1 MTSSI
6 PPMEFASSSSKL
18 PRKYD
23 VLINFNGEEIQR
35 KFVSHLDSALSAVGF
50 TTFLHHPNAH
60 NPLHFQQPILNLS
73 RVAIVVFTTAYSQ
86 SAWCLHQLQQIIK
99 WHQTYCRHVL
109 PVYYEIQ
116 PSDVRLQMGDFGK
129 AFKATAEQ
137 AFSEQE
143 LEHGM
148 SMWSRALT
156 KAANLFG
163 WDESNYR
170 SDAELVHKIVK
181 TVLHLPVLSA
191 TQFPVG
197 LQSHVQYLIGTIQNN
212 TEVYTI
218 GITGAGGSGK
228 TTLAKAIYNQLSATF
243 TEKSFIEDIAHLSE
257 TRSNIRLDE
266 QLLLDVL
273 KTKVEIPS
281 NEMERRMIRERLSG
295 KRVLI
300 VLDDVPEFDASL
312 VWKCV
317 EWFSGGTVIIITTR
331 DVDLPRILQVD
342 SVFRLKLMDED
353 ESLELL
359 SWHAFGEA
367 KPKEEYNYLAKSVV
381 SHCGGLPL
389 ALEVIGNCLYERTKE
404 EWNSVLLKLEKIPL
418 HDIQRKLKI
427 SFDGL
432 RNEMEKDLFLDICC
446 FFVGKGR
453 SYVTKILNGC
463 GVDADT
469 GIRVLI
475 ESSLIKIK
483 KNDKLG
489 MHPLL
494 QEMGR
499 EIISEISEEEFW
511 MERRRLQFD
520 DAEYVL
526 TDNSDRWELPV
537 KLRSARREPS
547 RLLKLDGNSEYISR
561 KLRWI
566 SLQRSYSEY
575 PRDGLHLHDA
585 IAIDIKHNDLRLLL
599 KEPQVT
605 VSSESC
611 DVCLPV
617 DNDPYWLGHMGEEHS
632 VSFTVPL
639 DRDLKGMVLCVVYS
653 STPEIDATECL
664 RNVLIV
670 NYTKCTLH
678 IHNHGTVISFNYI
691 DWQGISSNLGYGDK
705 VEIFLSFGHGLVVE
719 NTVVYPICGE
729 SKPKE
734 NCLLRFIKKI
744 VMLCDFR

>member
-1 MTSSI
+1 
-6 PPMEFASSSSKL
+6 
-18 PRKYD
+18 
-23 VLINFNGEEIQR
+23 
-35 KFVSHLDSALSAVGF
+35 
-50 TTFLHHPNAH
+50 
-60 NPLHFQQPILNLS
+60 
-73 RVAIVVFTTAYSQ
+73 
-86 SAWCLHQLQQIIK
+86 
-99 WHQTYCRHVL
+99 
-109 PVYYEIQ
+109 
-116 PSDVRLQMGDFGK
+116 
-129 AFKATAEQ
+129 
-137 AFSEQE
+137 
-143 LEHGM
+143 
-148 SMWSRALT
+148 
-156 KAANLFG
+156 
-163 WDESNYR
+163 
-170 SDAELVHKIVK
+170 
-181 TVLHLPVLSA
+181 
-191 TQFPVG
+191 
-197 LQSHVQYLIGTIQNN
+197 
-212 TEVYTI
+212 
-218 GITGAGGSGK
+218 
-228 TTLAKAIYNQLSATF
+228 
-243 TEKSFIEDIAHLSE
+243 
-257 TRSNIRLDE
+257 
-266 QLLLDVL
+266 
-273 KTKVEIPS
+273 
-281 NEMERRMIRERLSG
+281 MERRMIRERLSG

-599 KEPQVT
+599 KEPQVLRWLKVLNLSHSKYLIET
-605 VSSESC
+605 PNFSGLSSLEQLILKDCPGLQEVHQSIG
-611 DVCLPV
+611 CL
-617 DNDPYWLGHMGEEHS
+617 
-632 VSFTVPL
+632 
-639 DRDLKGMVLCVVYS
+639 
-653 STPEIDATECL
+653 
-664 RNVLIV
+664 
-670 NYTKCTLH
+670 
-678 IHNHGTVISFNYI
+678 
-691 DWQGISSNLGYGDK
+691 SNLTLLNLKDCTSLSNLPAEHFRSSLIGVGAYHEFFNAVSHNVSK
-705 VEIFLSFGHGLVVE
+705 V
-719 NTVVYPICGE
+719 
-729 SKPKE
+729 
-734 NCLLRFIKKI
+734 LL
-744 VMLCDFR
+744 

>member
-6 PPMEFASSSSKL
+6 SSMEFASSSSKL

-60 NPLHFQQPILNLS
+60 NPLHFQQPILNHS

-116 PSDVRLQMGDFGK
+116 PS
-129 AFKATAEQ
+129 
-137 AFSEQE
+137 
-143 LEHGM
+143 
-148 SMWSRALT
+148 
-156 KAANLFG
+156 
-163 WDESNYR
+163 
-170 SDAELVHKIVK
+170 
-181 TVLHLPVLSA
+181 
-191 TQFPVG
+191 QFPVG

-599 KEPQVT
+599 KEPQVLRWLKVLNLSHSKYLIETPNFSGLSSLEQLILKDCPGLQEVHQSIGCLSNLTLLNLKDCTSLSNLPAEVT

-653 STPEIDATECL
+653 SKPEIEATECL
-664 RNVLIV
+664 RSVLIV

-678 IHNHGTVISFNYI
+678 IHKHGTVLSFNYI
-691 DWQGISSNLGYGDK
+691 DWQGISSNLESGDK
-705 VEIFLSFGHGLVVE
+705 VEIFEFWSWIGCQEHSCLSH
-719 NTVVYPICGE
+719 
-729 SKPKE
+729 
-734 NCLLRFIKKI
+734 
-744 VMLCDFR
+744 MW

>member
-1 MTSSI
+1 
-6 PPMEFASSSSKL
+6 
-18 PRKYD
+18 
-23 VLINFNGEEIQR
+23 
-35 KFVSHLDSALSAVGF
+35 
-50 TTFLHHPNAH
+50 
-60 NPLHFQQPILNLS
+60 
-73 RVAIVVFTTAYSQ
+73 
-86 SAWCLHQLQQIIK
+86 
-99 WHQTYCRHVL
+99 
-109 PVYYEIQ
+109 
-116 PSDVRLQMGDFGK
+116 
-129 AFKATAEQ
+129 
-137 AFSEQE
+137 
-143 LEHGM
+143 
-148 SMWSRALT
+148 
-156 KAANLFG
+156 
-163 WDESNYR
+163 
-170 SDAELVHKIVK
+170 
-181 TVLHLPVLSA
+181 
-191 TQFPVG
+191 
-197 LQSHVQYLIGTIQNN
+197 VQYLIGTIQNN

-281 NEMERRMIRERLSG
+281 NEMEGRMIRERLSG

-300 VLDDVPEFDASL
+300 VLDDVTEIDASL

-342 SVFRLKLMDED
+342 SVFPLKLMDEE

-432 RNEMEKDLFLDICC
+432 RNEMEKDLFLDVCC
-446 FFVGKGR
+446 SFVGKGR

-526 TDNSDRWELPV
+526 TDNSVR
-537 KLRSARREPS
+537 
-547 RLLKLDGNSEYISR
+547 
-561 KLRWI
+561 
-566 SLQRSYSEY
+566 
-575 PRDGLHLHDA
+575 
-585 IAIDIKHNDLRLLL
+585 
-599 KEPQVT
+599 T
-605 VSSESC
+605 
-611 DVCLPV
+611 
-617 DNDPYWLGHMGEEHS
+617 
-632 VSFTVPL
+632 F
-639 DRDLKGMVLCVVYS
+639 
-653 STPEIDATECL
+653 
-664 RNVLIV
+664 
-670 NYTKCTLH
+670 
-678 IHNHGTVISFNYI
+678 
-691 DWQGISSNLGYGDK
+691 
-705 VEIFLSFGHGLVVE
+705 
-719 NTVVYPICGE
+719 
-729 SKPKE
+729 
-734 NCLLRFIKKI
+734 FIYA
-744 VMLCDFR
+744 F